1 MRWMQTQCLSSGRAS
16 CPTHQALGTVA
27 FWPRVFPLSTAWW
40 AGQGVGAF
48 MVSVSGVLC
57 IPHPSL
63 LLQDPELAQG
73 AQGEEKS
80 LKEQWVGGWVPCL
93 AELVT

>member
-1 MRWMQTQCLSSGRAS
+1 
-16 CPTHQALGTVA
+16 
-27 FWPRVFPLSTAWW
+27 
-40 AGQGVGAF
+40 

-57 IPHPSL
+57 TTHPSL

-73 AQGEEKS
+73 AQGGEKS
-80 LKEQWVGGWVPCL
+80 LKEQWVGGCVPCL